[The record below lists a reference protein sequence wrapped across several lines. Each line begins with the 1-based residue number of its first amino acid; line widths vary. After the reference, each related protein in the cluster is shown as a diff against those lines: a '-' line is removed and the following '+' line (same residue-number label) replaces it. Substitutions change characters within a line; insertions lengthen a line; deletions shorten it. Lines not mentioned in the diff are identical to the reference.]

1 MKIDRKNISIL
12 FDEGIRRKED
22 EINLFGMRAL
32 ETPSKS
38 EYYES
43 LTAFLKLDIRYYG
56 LAQAYYGDNLDALDD
71 GNNEDLLMMTSV
83 DISPKLYGCY
93 LRELDNKSR
102 ADEKMTRKILNDL
115 KTSIRESLRLD

>member
-1 MKIDRKNISIL
+1 MKIDRKEISDL
-12 FDEGIRRKED
+12 FDKGIKRKED

-32 ETPSKS
+32 EAPSKS

-43 LTAFLKLDIRYYG
+43 LTAFLRLDIRYYG
-56 LAQAYYGDNLDALDD
+56 LAQAYYGDDIDMLDD
-71 GNNEDLLMMTSV
+71 GSNEDLLMMTSV

-102 ADEKMTRKILNDL
+102 ADEKITRKVLNDL
-115 KTSIRESLRLD
+115 KTSIRESLGLD